1 MGSGPDL
8 TAKGRG
14 QGGGDA
20 EMTAVR
26 FLVRHAVVGIAA
38 ALVFSALLFFGD
50 VGGLRRLANADE
62 SGWLYLALLFF
73 GLAVTFGSAAMGISV
88 MGLGRERDER

>member
-1 MGSGPDL
+1 MSANGRRRGG
-8 TAKGRG
+8 TA
-14 QGGGDA
+14 DD
-20 EMTAVR
+20 MTAVR

-73 GLAVTFGSAAMGISV
+73 GLAVTFGSAAMGFSV